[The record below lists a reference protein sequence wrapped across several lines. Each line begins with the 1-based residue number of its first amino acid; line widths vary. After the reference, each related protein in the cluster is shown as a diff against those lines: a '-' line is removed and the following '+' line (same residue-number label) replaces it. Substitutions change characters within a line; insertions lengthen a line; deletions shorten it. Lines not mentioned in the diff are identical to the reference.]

1 MNNENIK
8 NLMKLEVWNLKK
20 IIDKKE
26 ILKDVSF
33 ECTIGEKVAILGP
46 NGAGKTTTLMTV
58 SGFYKP
64 DGGKIIIKENH
75 QKEKDITEL
84 SVSEKAKMG
93 IVYLPQ
99 KNSLFDELSVYEN
112 FQISCEISGIPKE
125 KTQEVS
131 EKFELQKILHRKV
144 GVLSGGER
152 RKAEIAR
159 INLLSPRF
167 LILDEPFAGIDPK
180 SINLIVDIIEEMSKN
195 SGIIISDHNVRDVL
209 KICSRA
215 YLIYDG
221 KTLDQGTPQEI
232 ASSYK
237 AKSVFFG
244 ENFEL

>member
-1 MNNENIK
+1 MRLEIRNI
-8 NLMKLEVWNLKK
+8 KK

-26 ILKDVSF
+26 IIKDVSF
-33 ECTIGEKVAILGP
+33 ECSIGEKVAILGP
-46 NGAGKTTTLMTV
+46 NGAGKTTTFLTV
-58 SGFYKP
+58 AGFYKP
-64 DGGKIIIKENH
+64 DGGKIIIKENEN
-75 QKEKDITEL
+75 KEKDITKA
-84 SVSEKAKMG
+84 SASEKAKIG

-112 FQISCEISGIPKE
+112 LQISCELLGIPLSRIA
-125 KTQEVS
+125 EVAQKFGI
-131 EKFELQKILHRKV
+131 EKFLHSKT

-159 INLLSPRF
+159 VNLINPKF

-180 SINLIVDIIEEMSKN
+180 SINLIASIIENISKS

-209 KICSRA
+209 RICTRV

-221 KTLDQGTPQEI
+221 KIVDEGSPKYI

-237 AKSVFFG
+237 AKSIFFG